1 MKKVYLKNQLKGYP
15 IEVISNVLDV
25 INVLGENYGA
35 NRDIE
40 KDLGGYIVIAE
51 NIVVIEML
59 KKDKLQ
65 GLIPEYT
72 DIIECKEGVNWTS
85 SLFLLSSD
93 YAITSKQS
101 KTAFLIF
108 GYLIFSILI
117 PYVTYMLLAPRN
129 RCPSNICL
137 TGKPVLRSRLA
148 RLLRSKNRDKRR
160 CPVEAV
166 VSRNFLS

>member
-65 GLIPEYT
+65 GGLMSIS
-72 DIIECKEGVNWTS
+72 WTQKVK
-85 SLFLLSSD
+85 LF
-93 YAITSKQS
+93 YA
-101 KTAFLIF
+101 
-108 GYLIFSILI
+108 
-117 PYVTYMLLAPRN
+117 VLLAN
-129 RCPSNICL
+129 NSHCS
-137 TGKPVLRSRLA
+137 GVM
-148 RLLRSKNRDKRR
+148 
-160 CPVEAV
+160 
-166 VSRNFLS
+166 